1 MNEQVHCTGI
11 LQGELVCS
19 RSVGACV
26 NGPSCNQGQLAYPRT
41 RFSPHAH
48 VETQLFLHNDIHVRI
63 YANKRK
69 RVWTCVS
76 HNFTHKIL
84 ICMLDMFPV

>member
-1 MNEQVHCTGI
+1 MNEQVHCTGT

-48 VETQLFLHNDIHVRI
+48 VETQLFF
-63 YANKRK
+63 AQ
-69 RVWTCVS
+69 
-76 HNFTHKIL
+76 
-84 ICMLDMFPV
+84 